1 MTVSLGGRVADA
13 RSWVRNGFKY
23 WRLVTGD
30 AEIVASIP
38 EGYTPY
44 HPPMHAK
51 YEIYTIKKGLA
62 KFHGYLEGE
71 QRARAHL
78 CFQQAFSK

>member
-1 MTVSLGGRVADA
+1 MSMSNAA
-13 RSWVRNGFKY
+13 SWTSNGFKY
-23 WRLVTGD
+23 WRLVTAE

-38 EGYTPY
+38 ESYTPY
-44 HPPMHAK
+44 APPMHAK
-51 YEIYTIKKGLA
+51 FELYTLKKGLA

-78 CFQQAFSK
+78 CFTQAFSK